1 MKRISVARS
10 RFLGVFVGVALA
22 VTTVTAQKT
31 KPAKGTITAV
41 GASSITVSVD
51 GKDMVFNVDAKTH
64 ITAPGGTTKLKAAQA
79 QGKEGIKIAEVL
91 KVGQGVAIDYHE
103 EGMHAATIRTLPAP
117 PPPPSPA
124 NAPAPATLKAT
135 GVVSAVSGNSVAIKS
150 DTGEVTF
157 AIDNQTDVIA
167 AGAGT
172 ASRAKQAAGQKTVIT
187 DFVAIGDTVAISYQE
202 AGGAKTARSVRV
214 TQKARK

>member
-10 RFLGVFVGVALA
+10 RFLGVLVGVALA

-31 KPAKGTITAV
+31 KPAKGTITAI
-41 GASSITVSVD
+41 GPSSVTVTVD

-64 ITAPGGTTKLKAAQA
+64 ITTPGGTTKLKAAQA

-124 NAPAPATLKAT
+124 NAPATLKAT
-135 GVVSAVSGNSVAIKS
+135 GVVSAVAGNSLAIKAG
-150 DTGEVTF
+150 TGELTF

-187 DFVAIGDTVAISYQE
+187 DFVAIGDTVAVSYQE

>member
-10 RFLGVFVGVALA
+10 RFIGVLVGVALA

-31 KPAKGTITAV
+31 KPAKGTITAI
-41 GASSITVSVD
+41 GPSSVTVTVD

-64 ITAPGGTTKLKAAQA
+64 ITTPGGTTKLKAAQA

-124 NAPAPATLKAT
+124 NAPATLKAT
-135 GVVSAVSGNSVAIKS
+135 GVVSAVAGNSLAIKAG
-150 DTGEVTF
+150 TGELTF

-187 DFVAIGDTVAISYQE
+187 DFVAIGDTVAVSYQE